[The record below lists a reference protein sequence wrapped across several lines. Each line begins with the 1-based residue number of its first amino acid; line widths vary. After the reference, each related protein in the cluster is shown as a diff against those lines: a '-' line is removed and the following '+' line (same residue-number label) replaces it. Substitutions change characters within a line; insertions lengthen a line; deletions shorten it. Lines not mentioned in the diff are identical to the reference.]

1 MKQLKRIVTWM
12 GYPPTGNPQ
21 AILAEGSHIYEL
33 GEKVRL
39 FAVRKVSYDDTLTPM
54 YASPIPIEFPVT
66 DVKLLDRPEVERG
79 VINAPILDID
89 NKLKAYKP

>member
-12 GYPPTGNPQ
+12 GYPPMGNPQ
-21 AILAEGSHIYEL
+21 AILEQGSHVYDL

-39 FAVRKVSYDDTLTPM
+39 FAIRKVSYNDILTPM

-66 DVKLLDRPEVERG
+66 DVKLLDTPLVERG
-79 VINAPILDID
+79 IINAPILDMD
-89 NKLKAYKP
+89 NKLKVYKP